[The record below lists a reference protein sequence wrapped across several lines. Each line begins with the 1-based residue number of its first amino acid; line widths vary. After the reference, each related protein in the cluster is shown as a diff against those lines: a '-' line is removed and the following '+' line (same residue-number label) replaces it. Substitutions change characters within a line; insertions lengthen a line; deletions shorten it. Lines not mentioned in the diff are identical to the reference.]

1 MVNMRRQS
9 HKKRYSRKRYSRKRH
24 MIKGRSRRK
33 DRSKRRKNKSRRRRG
48 GGAAVHN
55 CIRQW
60 DGQVMHKN
68 GVDGKFGGNCG
79 YEGRPNGNCM
89 VIVEGN
95 VVGKAADAAKQA
107 PNTDVRGTCMS
118 KFEQARARG
127 LVPPVPKVF

>member
-33 DRSKRRKNKSRRRRG
+33 DRSKRRKNKSRRRRR
-48 GGAAVHN
+48 GGAPVHN

-60 DGQVMHKN
+60 DGQVMHKKDM
-68 GVDGKFGGNCG
+68 DGNFGGNCG

-89 VIVEGN
+89 VIDKGN
-95 VVGKAADAAKQA
+95 VVGLAAAAAKQD
-107 PNTDVRGTCMS
+107 PNTEVRGTCMS
-118 KFEQARARG
+118 KIQQAAVRLG
-127 LVPPVPKVF
+127 PSSP